1 VSTTLADLLD
11 INDLVDV
18 TLDSRSEPLAAVIGA
33 VTESTVLLGEP
44 MDRTGRK
51 VRPETGECGLLVWG
65 VAGNLRQAPIEVVE
79 TSGPPHPSWLVRLTA
94 PAGRSQR
101 RSFVR
106 ANVSLPVIV
115 RHTEADLEIT
125 AVDLSEGGM
134 RCFTGLDVSFVL
146 GDALSAKFAPGRPM
160 TTSATVARL
169 RRGDEERPTE
179 LGLQFTGL
187 TMTDADDI
195 RRYVFRQLH
204 EQRRR
209 GAS

>member
-1 VSTTLADLLD
+1 VSTTLADLPD

-33 VTESTVLLGEP
+33 VTENTVLLGEP

-51 VRPETGECGLLVWG
+51 VRPEAGECGLIVWG
-65 VAGNLRQAPIEVVE
+65 VAGNLRQAPIEVLE
-79 TSGPPHPSWLVRLTA
+79 TNGDPTPSWLVRLTA

-106 ANVSLPVIV
+106 ANVSLPVVV
-115 RHTEADLEIT
+115 RHAEGDLEIT

-134 RCFTGLDVSFVL
+134 RCFTGSDVTFAL
-146 GDALSAKFAPGRPM
+146 GDSVAATFTPGRPM
-160 TTSATVARL
+160 ATSATVARF

-187 TMTDADDI
+187 SMTDADDI

-209 GAS
+209 GA